1 MWNQTWNR
9 SKKQNLDELDGLVK
23 NHGITLGTFGSEGS
37 GYVTMM
43 DFVRDFRILKK
54 ALLESKDLDEARD
67 KIEEMDEFLK
77 ELYEQG
83 PNYLVLDNMRLFEKI
98 LKQKII
104 GYMEDCGEG
113 VDMEFYDP
121 STHECIDGEIRE
133 KVQKFGFGKRRKRKF
148 GKKKKKKRKKKT
160 VRKSKVK
167 KVSSDLKKRCKKH
180 KIRLSVK
187 RGSKRVPKSEKVLKK
202 QLAKKM
208 KTMKKKKAATK
219 RKTVKRRRK
228 RRSGYGASKGRSSL
242 GMGPYPGSLM
252 MRTPYFEMVK
262 KA

>member
-1 MWNQTWNR
+1 MWNR
-9 SKKQNLDELDGLVK
+9 SKKQNLDGLVK
-23 NHGITLGTFGSEGS
+23 NHGKKMEKLTEYVVNHDEKLDGLDEIVRNNGITLGNFGSEES
-37 GYVTMM
+37 GYDTMM

-54 ALLESKDLDEARD
+54 ALLESKDLDEARQ
-67 KIEEMDEFLK
+67 KVKAMD
-77 ELYEQG
+77 
-83 PNYLVLDNMRLFEKI
+83 NYLFEARQKDDFDHLDLDNMKLFEKI
-98 LKQKII
+98 LDKAI
-104 GYMEDCGEG
+104 
-113 VDMEFYDP
+113 
-121 STHECIDGEIRE
+121 SNNNNN
-133 KVQKFGFGKRRKRKF
+133 FGNRRRKRKVS
-148 GKKKKKKRKKKT
+148 KKP
-160 VRKSKVK
+160 SA
-167 KVSSDLKKRCKKH
+167 SLKKLCKKH

-187 RGSKRVPKSEKVLKK
+187 RGSKRVQKSEKVLKK

-252 MRTPYFEMVK
+252 MRTPYFEM

>member
-1 MWNQTWNR
+1 MFNSTSNR
-9 SKKQNLDELDGLVK
+9 SKKLDELDGLVK

-37 GYVTMM
+37 GYDTMM
-43 DFVRDFRILKK
+43 DFVRDFKILKK
-54 ALLESKDLDEARD
+54 ALLDSENLDGVKN
-67 KIEEMDEFLK
+67 KIEKMDKFLK
-77 ELYEQG
+77 ELYEHG
-83 PNYLVLDNMRLFEKI
+83 PNYLDLDNMRHFEKI
-98 LKQKII
+98 LDEAI
-104 GYMEDCGEG
+104 
-113 VDMEFYDP
+113 
-121 STHECIDGEIRE
+121 SNNNNN
-133 KVQKFGFGKRRKRKF
+133 FGNRRRKRKVS
-148 GKKKKKKRKKKT
+148 KKP
-160 VRKSKVK
+160 SA
-167 KVSSDLKKRCKKH
+167 SLKKLCKKH

-228 RRSGYGASKGRSSL
+228 RRSGYGSSL

-252 MRTPYFEMVK
+252 MRTPYFEM